1 MLQIFIL
8 LLLATITYGIY
19 YVICIII
26 DKKSRKKLSEEE
38 LQKWEEDHK
47 KSGKWRANAMIL
59 LLVSTFGTSFFIWND
74 TDGGEE
80 RKIQVQTSQPV
91 ESVANQTETVE
102 QDNTNGNKEIKY
114 EVIGNHKDSANDQQ
128 EIAIKVPEEVL
139 KKEMRAIMIQVAK
152 EELEKSNLAKAK
164 VVAIQQNKEG
174 KTKEKRK
181 QTISELEYTKDGK
194 IDAEKYFT
202 NEFISKYSK
211 DIDKVVTKSMDKYG
225 KELAK
230 LKDSIEKDINEQV
243 DNIKDD
249 AKQAIKE
256 KKDDTISKLKDWI
269 GSLF

>member
-102 QDNTNGNKEIKY
+102 QDNTKWE
-114 EVIGNHKDSANDQQ
+114 
-128 EIAIKVPEEVL
+128 
-139 KKEMRAIMIQVAK
+139 
-152 EELEKSNLAKAK
+152 
-164 VVAIQQNKEG
+164 
-174 KTKEKRK
+174 
-181 QTISELEYTKDGK
+181 
-194 IDAEKYFT
+194 
-202 NEFISKYSK
+202 
-211 DIDKVVTKSMDKYG
+211 
-225 KELAK
+225 
-230 LKDSIEKDINEQV
+230 
-243 DNIKDD
+243 
-249 AKQAIKE
+249 
-256 KKDDTISKLKDWI
+256 
-269 GSLF
+269 